1 MNMKKSIILIC
12 ILGILTIPF
21 SAFAFDN
28 VRKDIKSWCQDKWQ
42 TNGYLNKDQC
52 VIKQHKAVDKYIDDY
67 WGPYVRLYTITS
79 TPYEEFPNKS
89 KLVALCLFTEEDKDP
104 HERVNWEVVLQCAE
118 DGFKLK

>member
-52 VIKQHKAVDKYIDDY
+52 VIKQHKAADKYIVDY
-67 WGPYVRLYTITS
+67 WAIYVRPYID
-79 TPYEEFPNKS
+79 TPYEKYSNRS
-89 KLVALCLFTEEDKDP
+89 KLVSLCLFTEEEKDAYK
-104 HERVNWEVVLQCAE
+104 RINWKGVLKCVE